1 MWRVESGEWR
11 VVRWKMYK
19 SWLVGRF
26 EYLTLVR
33 RRSFVLATVGFPL
46 LMVAVI
52 GLGILL
58 ATSGAD
64 DRPLGFV
71 DQAGVVTLT
80 PEQAGV
86 EPAGALVAFAGR
98 AEAEAAL
105 RGGTIQGYVVLPSGY
120 REGEK
125 ATIVI
130 ASEEAGQEVRA
141 SFDAFLRANLVA
153 GQPAQVQQRLNGGVD
168 LTVRSADGRRE
179 ISESSLVNVLLPF
192 VAGFFFVYVVISSSG
207 YLLQAVTTE
216 KENRTVEIM
225 ATSLSS
231 MQLIGGK
238 SGGLLAVA
246 LTQLAVWIGSLVL
259 LLVIGAFFV
268 PELRAVEV
276 SGSLVLVILLYFIPS
291 FALMAGFM
299 IAIGSAV
306 TELQQGQQISGILNL
321 LFMAPFFVVVALF
334 AKPDGPLAVAMTLF
348 PTTSFLTITLRWGLT
363 TVPPWQL
370 VLSWLLLV
378 TSAVVTVWLAA
389 RVFRI
394 GMLSYGQRLDWASIK
409 AALRSVSS

>member
-1 MWRVESGEWR
+1 MS
-11 VVRWKMYK
+11 KA
-19 SWLVGRF
+19 WLVGRF

-46 LMVAVI
+46 LMAAVI
-52 GLGILL
+52 GFGILL

-86 EPAGALVAFAGR
+86 DPATALVAFAGR
-98 AEAEAAL
+98 AAAEAAL
-105 RGGTIQGYVVLPSGY
+105 QDGSIQGYVVLPAGY
-120 REGEK
+120 LEGEK

-130 ASEEAGQEVRA
+130 TSEEAGQEARA
-141 SFDAFLRANLVA
+141 SFDDFLRANLVA
-153 GQPAQVQQRLNGGVD
+153 GQPLQVQQRLNAGVD

-231 MQLIGGK
+231 NQLIGGK

-246 LTQLAVWIGSLVL
+246 LTQLAVWIGSLAL
-259 LLVIGAFFV
+259 ALVIGAFFV

-306 TELQQGQQISGILNL
+306 TELQQGQQIGGILNL
-321 LFMAPFFVVVALF
+321 LFMAPFFVLVVLF
-334 AKPDGPLAVAMTLF
+334 ANPDGPLAVAMTLF

-363 TVPPWQL
+363 TVPTWQL

-378 TSAVVTVWLAA
+378 SSAVVTIWLAA

-394 GMLSYGQRLDWASIK
+394 GMLSYGQRLGWASIK
-409 AALRSVSS
+409 AALHA

>member
-1 MWRVESGEWR
+1 MQ
-11 VVRWKMYK
+11 
-19 SWLVGRF
+19 
-26 EYLTLVR
+26 
-33 RRSFVLATVGFPL
+33 
-46 LMVAVI
+46 
-52 GLGILL
+52 
-58 ATSGAD
+58 D
-64 DRPLGFV
+64 
-71 DQAGVVTLT
+71 
-80 PEQAGV
+80 
-86 EPAGALVAFAGR
+86 
-98 AEAEAAL
+98 
-105 RGGTIQGYVVLPSGY
+105 GTIQGYVVLPPGY
-120 REGEK
+120 RQGEK
-125 ATIVI
+125 ATFVMM
-130 ASEEAGQEVRA
+130 SEEAGQEARA
-141 SFDAFLRANLVA
+141 SFDDFLRANLVA

-179 ISESSLVNVLLPF
+179 ISESSLVNVFLPF
-192 VAGFFFVYVVISSSG
+192 VAGFFFVYVVMSSSG

-225 ATSLSS
+225 ATSLSP

-259 LLVIGAFFV
+259 ALVIGAFFV

-306 TELQQGQQISGILNL
+306 TELQQGQQIGGILNL
-321 LFMAPFFVVVALF
+321 LFMAPFFVLVVLF
-334 AKPDGPLAVAMTLF
+334 ANPDGPLAVAMTLF

-378 TSAVVTVWLAA
+378 ASAVVTVWLAA

-394 GMLSYGQRLDWASIK
+394 GMLNYGQRLDWASIK
-409 AALRSVSS
+409 AALR